1 MLPTML
7 LAIQTA
13 QREREIEDFELAYRE
28 AMAKSNASKGSKK
41 PSLGKRRFRA
51 CLSRSDSKG
60 QRDIFAC
67 EEENSTRKDEKHGF
81 IAGVERV
88 CIW

>member
-41 PSLGKRRFRA
+41 PSLGNRRFRA
-51 CLSRSDSKG
+51 CLSRSDGKE
-60 QRDIFAC
+60 QRKQRLEKA
-67 EEENSTRKDEKHGF
+67 EPRKATLSSLL
-81 IAGVERV
+81 IAKR
-88 CIW
+88 